1 MRFKCCQ
8 PSVQLNRESDQD
20 LPAIPY

>member
-1 MRFKCCQ
+1 VRFKCCQ

>member
-20 LPAIPY
+20 LPATPY